1 MALTMIDAPPLGVV
15 AKGVAGLWSIEA
27 QGFSSDGNLLL
38 VKAVYSDQAYLSVP
52 MRTAVWIY
60 DVLHGQYSAC
70 VNDLITTD
78 RSIEVSDVAISRFGG
93 QVQLIAAYHDTVS
106 TGGLD
111 FNKLALIRN
120 GILIQSDLVH
130 YVTGVEANAVISA
143 VKVTANG
150 RFVVMETASSNLAT
164 GTLDT
169 NGCKDIYVLDL
180 VLNSSR
186 LISTV
191 NGAESGFDSLLGD
204 VLVGAD
210 GGLSVAFQ
218 SAQAFAAQD
227 TNATDDV
234 YVWHLS
240 NSDFGTATAGTVELV
255 SRGAVGAVGG
265 ARPILDLTGTLF
277 ESASAALSALDVNN
291 AVDVWQAGDAA
302 IVPVSISASGTL
314 SQQTTL
320 GGSSD
325 GGRYVALVTA
335 SPELAGQ
342 VGVDQLVVLDTLA
355 RSSVIV
361 SKSVAG
367 VLADDAVMAPVLSA
381 DGTRIAFSSQA
392 SNLGTGS
399 IDGQMHL
406 YVSQLQVAPDST
418 EVVNNGPTG
427 TIVIAGS
434 VTQGQSLS
442 ANASSLADA
451 DGLGPLSY
459 QWLRANNVIVGATSS
474 TYTLGQTDVGSS
486 MSVRISYIDA
496 SGKVESLSSAA
507 TAAVVNINDPPAGS
521 VTVSGQ
527 AIQGWTLAANAS
539 TLSDVDGLGS
549 LSYQWLRAGNVV
561 AGATGNTYF
570 LSQGDVSSVVSVRIS
585 YTDGGGNVESVSSTN
600 TSVVANINDSPTGS
614 VTISG
619 DPTVG
624 GSLHASN
631 SIADLDGVGPISYQ
645 WLVNGIT
652 ISGATGS
659 SYVLTS
665 GDVGKT
671 FTVLAR
677 YVDGFGTSEYKAS
690 SPTAAVGLIDTTAPT
705 VAFTDNISGIANL
718 ATASVTYSLTFSEA
732 VSGLDATDFTVTN
745 GTVNSVSGSGSTWIV
760 NVSPALNVTSGAIGL
775 TLKAGAVSDAAG
787 NLNAAASNAE
797 QTLDT
802 SSPIV
807 AIFSPT
813 DEAKGVAIGDN
824 ITLTFGEA
832 VQRGA
837 GNIVLKTTAGATV
850 ATYDAASSANLT
862 VTGNTLTINPSSDL
876 VIFTGYQVELAAGT
890 IKDLAGNSYAG
901 TTSYSFTTLANPAN
915 QYIVGTASNDT
926 LTGGAGIDTAVFS
939 GSSTEYW
946 VTYDA
951 LSSTYSV
958 KDAVSSRD
966 GTDKLTSVELLQFS
980 DGVRQLATTN
990 SLLVDRVYQSLFG
1003 KAPSSATLNDSLAR
1017 LGLNGTAFDWAKAE
1031 ALGLS
1036 ALSDSAFSTL
1046 VLNNMSIT
1054 NKSLI
1059 ATPAFGTSQQV
1070 YDALQQALT
1079 DYLTW
1084 VGNANRGI
1092 VVAQMAQ
1099 IMAGFE
1105 GETTFGVYGAAAT
1118 AFNRQ
1123 VSSDLAHSIN
1133 TQNTNDVV
1141 AVPVFTA
1148 ATVSASGSDFEYMLA
1163 MGSYAYQIGEFGTG
1177 DRIIGPTGVS
1187 GTLVNG
1193 SPTDG
1198 VASIQYVSGGQTV
1211 SVTLTGLTTPQDS
1224 ALHGTADLNTLFGI
1238 GTLI

>member
-1 MALTMIDAPPLGVV
+1 MVGAPALGTV
-15 AKGVAGLWSIEA
+15 AQGVAGLWAIEA
-27 QGFSSDGNLLL
+27 ACFSPDSSLLL
-38 VKAVYSDQAYLSVP
+38 VKTVYSDQAFPLVP
-52 MRTAVWIY
+52 MRSAFWTY
-60 DVLHGQYSAC
+60 DLTRSQYTAC
-70 VNDLITTD
+70 VNNLVATD
-78 RSIEVSDVAISRFGG
+78 RPIEVTDVSVGQFGG
-93 QVQLIAAYHDTVS
+93 QVQLVASYHNTVAAAGS
-106 TGGLD
+106 NLD
-111 FNKLALIRN
+111 KVALIRN
-120 GILIQSDLVH
+120 GVLVQSDLVRH
-130 YVTGVEANAVISA
+130 VTGVEANASISG

-150 RFVVMETASSNLAT
+150 RFVAIETAASNLT
-164 GTLDT
+164 SGQDT
-169 NGCKDIYVLDL
+169 NASKDIYVLDL
-180 VLNSSR
+180 ALNSLR
-186 LISTV
+186 LITTV

-204 VLVGAD
+204 VMIGTD
-210 GGLSVAFQ
+210 GGLAVTFRSD
-218 SAQAFAAQD
+218 QAFTNSD
-227 TNATDDV
+227 TNAADDV
-234 YVWHLS
+234 YVWHLPQS
-240 NSDFGTATAGTVELV
+240 LFGTTAGGTVELV
-255 SRGAVGAVGG
+255 SRTANGAVGG
-265 ARPILDLTGTLF
+265 SSSVLNLAGTLF
-277 ESASAALSALDVNN
+277 ESSSGGFSASDRNSTT
-291 AVDVWQAGDAA
+291 DVWQSTGTG
-302 IVPVSISASGTL
+302 ILPVSISSSGTL
-314 SQQTTL
+314 SLQTTL
-320 GGSSD
+320 GSSSD

-335 SPELAGQ
+335 APEVGGPAG
-342 VGVDQLVVLDTLA
+342 VEQLVLVDTVA
-355 RSSVIV
+355 HSSAVISRSGTG
-361 SKSVAG
+361 A
-367 VLADDAVMAPVLSA
+367 LADDAVISPVLSA
-381 DGTRIAFSSQA
+381 NGTRIAFSSQA
-392 SNLGTGS
+392 SNLGVGS
-399 IDGQMHL
+399 VDGQMHL
-406 YVSQLQVAPDST
+406 YVSQLQATPDTT
-418 EVVNNGPTG
+418 EAINNAPTG
-427 TIVIAGS
+427 TIGIVGS

-442 ANASSLADA
+442 VNASSLADA
-451 DGLGPLSY
+451 DGLGTLSY
-459 QWLRANNVIVGATSS
+459 QWFRAGNVIAGATNS
-474 TYTLGQTDVGSS
+474 TYLLGQADVGSS
-486 MSVRISYIDA
+486 ISIRISYLDG
-496 SGKVESLSSAA
+496 SGKVEGMSSTA
-507 TAAVVNINDPPAGS
+507 TAAVLNINDLPTGS

-527 AIQGWTLAANAS
+527 AVQGWTLAANAS
-539 TLSDVDGLGS
+539 TLADADGLGS
-549 LSYQWLRAGNVV
+549 LSYQWLRAGNIVS
-561 AGATGNTYF
+561 GATGSTYV
-570 LSQGDVSSVVSVRIS
+570 LTQADVSSVISVRIS
-585 YTDGGGNVESVSSTN
+585 YSDGGGTVESV
-600 TSVVANINDSPTGS
+600 TSPTTSGVANVNDWPTGA

-624 GSLHASN
+624 QVLTASN
-631 SIADLDGVGPISYQ
+631 SIADLDGLGPITYQ

-659 SYVLTS
+659 SYVLTL
-665 GDVGKT
+665 GDVGKAI
-671 FTVLAR
+671 TVLAR
-677 YVDGFGTSEYKAS
+677 YVDGFGTSENKVS

-705 VAFTDNISGIANL
+705 VAFADNISGIANL
-718 ATASVTYSLTFSEA
+718 ATASVAYTLTFSEA

-787 NLNAAASNAE
+787 NLNAAASNAD

-862 VTGNTLTINPSSDL
+862 VNGNTLTINPSSDL
-876 VIFTGYQVELAAGT
+876 GIFTGYQVELAAGT

-901 TTSYSFTTLANPAN
+901 TTSYTFTTLANPAN
-915 QYIVGTASNDT
+915 QYIVGTASNDA

-966 GTDKLTSVELLQFS
+966 GTDKLTSVELLHFS
-980 DGVRQLATTN
+980 DGVKQLATTD

-1003 KAPSSATLNDSLAR
+1003 KAPSSATLNDSLAK
-1017 LGLNGTAFDWAKAE
+1017 LGPNGTGFDWAKAE

-1059 ATPAFGTSQQV
+1059 ATPIFGTSQQA

-1084 VGNANRGI
+1084 VGNDNRGI
-1092 VVAQMAQ
+1092 VVAQLAQ
-1099 IMAGFE
+1099 IIAGFE

-1133 TQNTNDVV
+1133 T
-1141 AVPVFTA
+1141 
-1148 ATVSASGSDFEYMLA
+1148 
-1163 MGSYAYQIGEFGTG
+1163 
-1177 DRIIGPTGVS
+1177 
-1187 GTLVNG
+1187 
-1193 SPTDG
+1193 
-1198 VASIQYVSGGQTV
+1198 
-1211 SVTLTGLTTPQDS
+1211 
-1224 ALHGTADLNTLFGI
+1224 
-1238 GTLI
+1238 